1 MNSIGIS
8 VLDSPAS
15 QMPMYTVKL
24 TVITI
29 SAAMQFGLAFGQT
42 DIDRNAIE
50 IPLDLLST
58 LRSRP
63 GIRDCLQQHFPLE
76 KIVSTSR
83 FDLNRPKQRIVLVEG
98 LLPCLSG
105 NVNHDI
111 LLYVHTG
118 EGWRK
123 VLDGFGGK
131 LERVSSGTRGWQD
144 LVMWQHGS
152 RTESVR
158 LVYQYDGNEYKATS
172 CKDVKFA
179 DTATDEPFSPPKYSP
194 CNWDWKRSKN

>member
-1 MNSIGIS
+1 
-8 VLDSPAS
+8 
-15 QMPMYTVKL
+15 MYTVKL
-24 TVITI
+24 TIITI

-50 IPLDLLST
+50 VPLDLLST

-63 GIRDCLQQHFPLE
+63 GIRECLQRHFPLE
-76 KIVSTSR
+76 KIVSTSW

-98 LLPCLSG
+98 LLPCFSG

-111 LLYVHTG
+111 LLYVHNG

-123 VLDGFGGK
+123 VLDGFGGR

-144 LVMWQHGS
+144 LVIWQHS
-152 RTESVR
+152 SSNESVR
-158 LVYQYDGNEYKATS
+158 LVYRYDGNDYKATS
-172 CKDVKFA
+172 CKEVEFA
-179 DTATDEPFSPPKYSP
+179 NTVTGELHSQPKYRA